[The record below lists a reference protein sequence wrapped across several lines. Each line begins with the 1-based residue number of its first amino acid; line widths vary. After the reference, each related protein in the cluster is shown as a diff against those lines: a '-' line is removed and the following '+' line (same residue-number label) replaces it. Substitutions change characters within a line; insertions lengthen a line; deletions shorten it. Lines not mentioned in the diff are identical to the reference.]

1 MTPAAPEN
9 SVDGGA
15 LDAETSNDIP
25 LAPMEAALLERL
37 IVDGKTI
44 ATELL
49 RKQLQLEDLAVG
61 SWARQAYSATV
72 ELGLAGDEFYRLE
85 NYQAAMDNYQQA
97 MRQLDQLLAQVE
109 EIQALNLE
117 RGETA
122 LLAPAMKQRQ
132 GKRTRYSMPLIRA
145 ILMLN
150 SRLCAQRILA
160 QCW

>member
-1 MTPAAPEN
+1 MSASSAFLIFALIAVLGGLVFFYLPTLVPTPATADTRAQTLPPTDAVTTAAPEN

-15 LDAETSNDIP
+15 LAAETSSDIP

-37 IVDGKTI
+37 IADGKTI

-85 NYQAAMDNYQQA
+85 NYQAAMDN
-97 MRQLDQLLAQVE
+97 
-109 EIQALNLE
+109 
-117 RGETA
+117 
-122 LLAPAMKQRQ
+122 
-132 GKRTRYSMPLIRA
+132 
-145 ILMLN
+145 
-150 SRLCAQRILA
+150 
-160 QCW
+160 